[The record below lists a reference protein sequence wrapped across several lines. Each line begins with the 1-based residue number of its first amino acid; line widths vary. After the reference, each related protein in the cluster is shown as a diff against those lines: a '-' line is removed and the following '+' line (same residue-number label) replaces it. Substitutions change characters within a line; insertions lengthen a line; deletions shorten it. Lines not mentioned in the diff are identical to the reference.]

1 MKFKDLRNKIE
12 ENHQT
17 MKISAAAVG
26 PFNPDGA
33 VDTSD
38 ISIASLTGEALNRL
52 NAFLGG
58 AFAKSYIS
66 TSNVMNQIK
75 NKLEMVGLF
84 FEYRQAPAKVGA
96 DITNRLASDANPR
109 DAITE
114 LGEGEHEFALSY
126 LGGSYGRYPTDPG
139 FDPYKS
145 DNITP
150 KVGTPLVLCVN
161 IAKEENGTYFV
172 RPAIKQK

>member
-1 MKFKDLRNKIE
+1 MKFKDLRNRIQEHHK
-12 ENHQT
+12 
-17 MKISAAAVG
+17 MGMPAVG

-33 VDTSD
+33 VDVPD
-38 ISIASLTGEALNRL
+38 LSIAALTGEALSRL
-52 NAFLGG
+52 NGFLGG
-58 AFAKSYIS
+58 AFAKSYIN

-75 NKLEMVGLF
+75 SKLEMVGLF

-96 DITNRLASDANPR
+96 DNTNRLASDANPR
-109 DAITE
+109 GPITE

-172 RPAIKQK
+172 RPAIMQK

>member
-1 MKFKDLRNKIE
+1 
-12 ENHQT
+12 
-17 MKISAAAVG
+17 MKISAAAIG

-126 LGGSYGRYPTDPG
+126 LGGSYGRYPTDTG

-161 IAKEENGTYFV
+161 ITKEENGTYFV

>member
-1 MKFKDLRNKIE
+1 MKFKDLRNRIQEHHK
-12 ENHQT
+12 
-17 MKISAAAVG
+17 MGMPAVG

-33 VDTSD
+33 VDVPD
-38 ISIASLTGEALNRL
+38 LSIAALTGEALSRL
-52 NAFLGG
+52 NGFLGG
-58 AFAKSYIS
+58 AFAKSYIN

-75 NKLEMVGLF
+75 SKLEMVGLF

-96 DITNRLASDANPR
+96 DNTNRLASDANPR
-109 DAITE
+109 GPITE

-150 KVGTPLVLCVN
+150 KVGTPLVLCVL
-161 IAKEENGTYFV
+161 IIKFDKGEEN
-172 RPAIKQK
+172 AK

>member
-1 MKFKDLRNKIE
+1 MKFKDLRNRIQEHHK
-12 ENHQT
+12 
-17 MKISAAAVG
+17 MGMPAVG

-33 VDTSD
+33 VDVPD
-38 ISIASLTGEALNRL
+38 LSIAALTGEALSRL
-52 NAFLGG
+52 NGFLGG
-58 AFAKSYIS
+58 AFAKSYIN

-75 NKLEMVGLF
+75 SKLEMVGLF

-96 DITNRLASDANPR
+96 DNTTRLASDANPR
-109 DAITE
+109 GPITE

-172 RPAIKQK
+172 RPAIMQK